1 MKGRDEVTKAV
12 VQDRLEVIDSQRV
25 QLEVAGIENN
35 LSEERLAAQYQELM
49 DRETRLREHYGHLLE
64 DEEDGTPGESS

>member
-1 MKGRDEVTKAV
+1 MKDRDEVTKAV